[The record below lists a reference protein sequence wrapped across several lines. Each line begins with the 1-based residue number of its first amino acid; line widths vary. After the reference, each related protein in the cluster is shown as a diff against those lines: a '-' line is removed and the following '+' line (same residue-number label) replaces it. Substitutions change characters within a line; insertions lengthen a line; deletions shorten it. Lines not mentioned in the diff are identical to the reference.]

1 MLDVAQAVGA
11 ILGLEPMLEHMELE
25 AVSLVVALEGE
36 AVAAELPHSQ
46 LEVVLAIHELA
57 EGIDWGRQVGPGAA
71 GVGDCCDESAVVVRA
86 IKEGCKLLPE
96 GVAQTL
102 EGVDVRGR
110 DEVVEAVGPILLRLL
125 ELD

>member
-1 MLDVAQAVGA
+1 
-11 ILGLEPMLEHMELE
+11 MLEHIELE
-25 AVSLVVALEGE
+25 STSLVIALERE
-36 AVAAELPHSQ
+36 TKATKHPHSQ

-57 EGIDWGRQVGPGAA
+57 EGIDWGRQVGPGVA
-71 GVGDCCDESAVVVRA
+71 GVGDCRDKFAVVVRA
-86 IKEGCKLLPE
+86 VKEDCKLLPE